1 MGLYGQG
8 LLRTEGVSKSTG
20 PRVIGWYVRC
30 TIVHWSIWYIVR
42 HVVRRLL

>member
-8 LLRTEGVSKSTG
+8 LLRTVVGGGEQVDGSTG
-20 PRVIGWYVRC
+20 SAGMYDVR
-30 TIVHWSIWYIVR
+30 WYIVR